1 MKDENISITSPDELD
16 KHLRSS
22 SPVTWIIL
30 FATIAAMLAFG
41 VWSCVYEL
49 PIKLSGAATVENG
62 EATLVVNEEDKDKLV
77 AGKQVYIL
85 DKPGVVTYVEG
96 TPKVLNL
103 DLADGRYT
111 YRTDI
116 ELKKIHPIEYLFNR

>member
-62 EATLVVNEEDKDKLV
+62 ETRMKRFLPLGITADERVCSGAHYARFFNDMRRLLEHPEQLECPPESVQFDEGNEYHLP
-77 AGKQVYIL
+77 
-85 DKPGVVTYVEG
+85 KPAEQ
-96 TPKVLNL
+96 
-103 DLADGRYT
+103 
-111 YRTDI
+111 
-116 ELKKIHPIEYLFNR
+116 